1 MGENGRIVKNVIF
14 FRNDFYDSS
23 FSQGIHLPLCVADKS
38 LPWWLMKEKR
48 RFVAGA
54 VNHCYQKT
62 VNGELIFYSVSD
74 YLVCFTHISVASRRH
89 AVSVLSQVLM
99 PDHLHGSVVADKKS
113 ELEAFVQDYTSHF
126 ARAHN
131 ALCHRNEP
139 LLRPFGSAPKSGSK
153 DVRSNLIYLGN
164 NGPERKLS
172 TVAEGYRWSFLPYFQ
187 SKHPFSEKLR
197 LEHATHPMRQA
208 IREVQAFRKAELP
221 MSYAAIRRLTAK
233 LTDVEKNQLADY
245 IISAYQ
251 YIEYDAAIAYFG
263 DYQTMLEAMHAS
275 KGTEYEIKE
284 EFVGWDDK
292 VYGQMSKLIQTHVCR
307 TDVHDFLAWSEDK
320 RRELFAFLKD
330 NTDAT
335 ARQVYKFLR
344 CPPGT

>member
-1 MGENGRIVKNVIF
+1 
-14 FRNDFYDSS
+14 
-23 FSQGIHLPLCVADKS
+23 
-38 LPWWLMKEKR
+38 MKEKR

-62 VNGELIFYSVSD
+62 INGELIFYSVSD

-89 AVSVLSQVLM
+89 AVKVLSQVLM
-99 PDHLHGSVVADKKS
+99 PDHLHGSVVAEQKT

-131 ALCHRNEP
+131 VLCHRDAP
-139 LLRPFGSAPKSGSK
+139 LFCPFGSAPKLGGK

-172 TVAEGYRWSFLPYFQ
+172 AKAESYRWAFLPYSQ
-187 SKHPFSEKLR
+187 CRHPFSEKLR
-197 LEHATHPMRQA
+197 LGHASHAMRQA
-208 IREVQAFRKAELP
+208 VREIQAFRKAELP
-221 MSYAAIRRLTAK
+221 MNYAALQRLTAK
-233 LTDVEKNQLADY
+233 LSSEEKNQLADY
-245 IISAYQ
+245 IISEYQ
-251 YIEYDAAIAYFG
+251 YIDFDAAIAYFG

-275 KGTEYEIKE
+275 KGSEYEIHE

-292 VYGQMSKLIQTHVCR
+292 VYGHMSSLIQAHVCR
-307 TDVHDFLAWSEDK
+307 ADIHDFLAWPEDK
-320 RRELFAFLKD
+320 RKQLFLFLKD

-344 CPPGT
+344 CVRVA